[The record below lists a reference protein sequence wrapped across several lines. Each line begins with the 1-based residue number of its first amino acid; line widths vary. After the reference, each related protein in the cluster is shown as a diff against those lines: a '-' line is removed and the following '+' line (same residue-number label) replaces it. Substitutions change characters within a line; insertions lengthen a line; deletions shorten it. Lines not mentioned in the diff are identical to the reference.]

1 MARHGEENHD
11 KGTFCC
17 FLKGCWHADSIIF
30 SVSRCSLIL
39 VRSLVCVVLF
49 FYIMEVFLL
58 SLA

>member
-1 MARHGEENHD
+1 MIRVR
-11 KGTFCC
+11 FVV
-17 FLKGCWHADSIIF
+17 FLKGCWHADSNIF